1 MDTAITAAVL
11 AFVAI
16 GGVGIAF
23 AGGKEQPATANKR
36 VKAVAGGSKNVD
48 RRKQATEIAALK
60 RRQSAAEALKE
71 LANNEKQ
78 SRKRRFSVKG
88 QLAQAGITNFSPA
101 MFYMASAVSGLVL
114 GVVGLFIQSGADNPL
129 FMYLAG
135 AMGFF
140 IGFLGLPRWVLGML
154 VAGRQKKFG
163 SQLADGIDIIVR
175 GVKSGLPLGQCLSII
190 AAESPEPL
198 RSEFQAIV
206 DSQAMGVPLDQS
218 MQRMYDRMP
227 LPEVNFFSIV
237 LIIQQK
243 TGGNLSESLGNL
255 SSVLRA
261 RKLMHEK
268 VKALSSEA
276 KASAMI
282 IGSLPIVVMCMVYFT
297 RPSYIMIL
305 FIEPMGHLI
314 LLGAA
319 TMMTL
324 GIVVMNKMVN
334 FKF

>member
-1 MDTAITAAVL
+1 MDPALMAAVL

-16 GGVGIAF
+16 GGAGLAF
-23 AGGKEQPATANKR
+23 SGQGQPETATKR
-36 VKAVAGGSKNVD
+36 VKAVSGARSVD
-48 RRKQATEIAALK
+48 RRKQAVELAALK
-60 RRQSAAEALKE
+60 RKQSTQEALKE
-71 LANNEKQ
+71 LSLSEKQ

-88 QLAQAGITNFSPA
+88 QIAQAGMSMSPV
-101 MFYMASAVSGLVL
+101 MFWVFGAIVGAVL
-114 GVVGLFIQSGADNPL
+114 A
-129 FMYLAG
+129 LAG
-135 AMGFF
+135 LIIQGPIGGGMGFF
-140 IGFLGLPRWVLGML
+140 IGMFGLPRWALGMK
-154 VAGRQKKFG
+154 VKGRQKKFAN
-163 SQLADGIDIIVR
+163 QLADAIDVIVR
-175 GVKSGLPLGQCLSII
+175 GVKSGLPLNQCLRII
-190 AAESPEPL
+190 AVESPEPL
-198 RSEFQAIV
+198 KSEFQSLV

-261 RKLMHEK
+261 RKLMTEK
-268 VKALSSEA
+268 VKALSAEA

-282 IGSLPIVVMCMVYFT
+282 IGALPIVVMAMVYFT
-297 RPSYIMIL
+297 RPAYISVL
-305 FIEPMGHLI
+305 FTDPVGHLV

-319 TMMTL
+319 TMMSL
-324 GIVVMNKMVN
+324 GIFIMNKMVN

>member
-1 MDTAITAAVL
+1 MDPALIIAIL

-16 GGVGIAF
+16 GG
-23 AGGKEQPATANKR
+23 AGVALTSQNQPATANRR
-36 VKAVAGGSKNVD
+36 VKAVTGSKNVD
-48 RRKQATEIAALK
+48 GRKQATEMAAMK
-60 RRQSAAEALKE
+60 RRQSTAEALKE
-71 LANNEKQ
+71 LSNSEKQ

-88 QLAQAGITNFSPA
+88 QLAQAGISMSPI
-101 MFYMASAVSGLVL
+101 MFWGASAGAGLVL
-114 GVVGLFIQSGADNPL
+114 GVAGLLVQGYIGA
-129 FMYLAG
+129 

-140 IGFLGLPRWVLGML
+140 IGLLGLPRWFLGML

-163 SQLADGIDIIVR
+163 NQLADAIDIIVR
-175 GVKSGLPLGQCLSII
+175 GVKSGLPLNQCMRII

-198 RSEFQAIV
+198 RTEFQALV
-206 DSQAMGVPLDQS
+206 DASAMGVPLDQS

-227 LPEVNFFSIV
+227 LAEVNFFSIV

-261 RKLMHEK
+261 RKLMKEK

-282 IGSLPIVVMCMVYFT
+282 IGSLPPLVMAMVYFT
-297 RPSYIMIL
+297 RPTYIMIL
-305 FIEPMGHLI
+305 FTDPRGNLI

-319 TMMTL
+319 TMMAM
-324 GIVVMNKMVN
+324 GIFIMNKMVN

>member
-1 MDTAITAAVL
+1 MDPALIIAIL
-11 AFVAI
+11 AFVAV
-16 GGVGIAF
+16 GG
-23 AGGKEQPATANKR
+23 AGVALTSNNQSATSSKR
-36 VKAVAGGSKNVD
+36 VKAVAGTKGVD

-60 RRQSAAEALKE
+60 RRQSTTEALKE
-71 LANNEKQ
+71 LSNNEKQ

-88 QLAQAGITNFSPA
+88 QLAQAGVNVTPV
-101 MFYMASAVSGLVL
+101 MFWGASAGVGMVL
-114 GVVGLFIQSGADNPL
+114 GITGLLVQGYIGA
-129 FMYLAG
+129 

-140 IGFLGLPRWVLGML
+140 IGFLGLPRWFLGML
-154 VAGRQKKFG
+154 VAGRQKKFAN
-163 SQLADGIDIIVR
+163 QLADAIDVIVR
-175 GVKSGLPLGQCLSII
+175 GVKSGLPLGQCLRII

-198 RSEFQAIV
+198 RAEFQSLV
-206 DSQAMGVPLDQS
+206 DSQSMGVPLDQG

-261 RKLMHEK
+261 RKLMKEK

-282 IGSLPIVVMCMVYFT
+282 IGSLPIIVMCMVYFT
-297 RPSYIMIL
+297 RPAYIMIL
-305 FIEPMGHLI
+305 FTDPTGNLI

-319 TMMTL
+319 TMMSM
-324 GIVVMNKMVN
+324 GIFIMHKMVN